1 MPVAYSETCFRYGS
15 KAEYDS
21 LNSKDQNSIYFTTD
35 THQIFIGSDEY
46 SATVSAISKN
56 PTKAE
61 KGVEGR
67 FYINTSTGGLF
78 AYIGG
83 RWITV
88 YQPAPRMA
96 VASLSSDD
104 EEHEFYDPEYPDYPN
119 SLLRFNGSKLTIDD
133 LPSEGNEHGDVYYV
147 VKESSAYVF
156 VEDSWEILGP
166 IFDADSFIPKV
177 KNSGGY
183 IPVFKHDGTLES
195 SGLMISDL
203 NAENRADKAYIEDM
217 TSYIIEEYSR

>member
-21 LNSKDQNSIYFTTD
+21 LDSKDQNSIYFTTD
-35 THQIFIGSDEY
+35 THQIFVGSSEY

-56 PTKAE
+56 PTQAE

-67 FYINTSTGGLF
+67 FYINTSTGALF

-88 YQPAPRMA
+88 YNPAPRMA
-96 VASLSSDD
+96 VASLSAED
-104 EEHEFYDPEYPDYPN
+104 EEYECYDSGYYDHLN
-119 SLLRFNGSKLTIDD
+119 SILRFNGSKLTVSD
-133 LPSEGNEHGDVYYV
+133 LPSEGNERGDVYYV
-147 VKESSAYVF
+147 VEESSAYVF

-166 IFDADSFIPKV
+166 IFDADSFIPRV
-177 KNSGGY
+177 KNTEGY
-183 IPVFKHDGTLES
+183 IPVFKHDGTVES
-195 SGLMISDL
+195 SGLKASDL
-203 NAENRADKAYIEDM
+203 NTENRADKAYIEDM
-217 TSYIIEEYSR
+217 ASYIIEEYSR